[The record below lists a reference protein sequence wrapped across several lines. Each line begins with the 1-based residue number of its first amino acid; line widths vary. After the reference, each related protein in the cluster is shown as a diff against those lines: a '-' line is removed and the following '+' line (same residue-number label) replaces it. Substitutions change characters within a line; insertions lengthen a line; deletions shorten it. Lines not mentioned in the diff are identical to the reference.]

1 MPRQKAQAA
10 AAPPPSDAPKTVD
23 DAADGPP
30 GNAAETV
37 AETGPEPDAPLPDE
51 PNAHE
56 SANARQDGND
66 AIQAEAAKASA
77 RGTEMEGICDEF
89 KGKSLA
95 ECVAMQPPPKAFA
108 INMSG
113 TSYNRTEKGTLTFSR
128 VKGKYMMYGEQEH
141 AMPNKAK
148 LKMWD
153 AFARLPSSY
162 LKPDPID
169 PDSIKCVFSPLKT
182 AAGKKHIACVT
193 WSDDDDQP
201 VHVTSYDVSQ
211 SAVVVHT
218 INHFDGATWFEPDM
232 KDVRS
237 AAKESAAWW
246 ALKTNPGTR
255 AARAA
260 EAAEAKREEAKR
272 EAAKRE
278 AAKEAKRAE
287 QQEKA
292 KKAADEG
299 ACTRHTHPVVTQR
312 ALRCTSTHTVACAP
326 QPRTRAAQNS
336 ARSHKC
342 ARSFPASRL
351 CTMHVFR
358 MYVTHSRRAARMQL
372 VPRATL
378 RPDSLLS
385 SASNRGR
392 PISTATMGVIRTAK
406 ALRVTLNP
414 TRGGGISSAR
424 MTMGGMR
431 RRRPSRRN
439 RNLPRLTIQSRS
451 GRNSSTQRRSA
462 PTGTTQRQVRR
473 SGTIHSRRHH
483 HSRSRRNPCRHL
495 T

>member
-169 PDSIKCVFSPLKT
+169 PIAQYNHGTSAQFWQVICVGAPPPKPPPTLHPARLQTSMHGRDPSSLQGWMPRQRGRSGGCYSETLHVSSSLKT
-182 AAGKKHIACVT
+182 
-193 WSDDDDQP
+193 
-201 VHVTSYDVSQ
+201 
-211 SAVVVHT
+211 
-218 INHFDGATWFEPDM
+218 
-232 KDVRS
+232 
-237 AAKESAAWW
+237 
-246 ALKTNPGTR
+246 
-255 AARAA
+255 
-260 EAAEAKREEAKR
+260 
-272 EAAKRE
+272 
-278 AAKEAKRAE
+278 
-287 QQEKA
+287 
-292 KKAADEG
+292 
-299 ACTRHTHPVVTQR
+299 
-312 ALRCTSTHTVACAP
+312 
-326 QPRTRAAQNS
+326 
-336 ARSHKC
+336 
-342 ARSFPASRL
+342 
-351 CTMHVFR
+351 
-358 MYVTHSRRAARMQL
+358 
-372 VPRATL
+372 
-378 RPDSLLS
+378 
-385 SASNRGR
+385 
-392 PISTATMGVIRTAK
+392 
-406 ALRVTLNP
+406 
-414 TRGGGISSAR
+414 
-424 MTMGGMR
+424 
-431 RRRPSRRN
+431 
-439 RNLPRLTIQSRS
+439 
-451 GRNSSTQRRSA
+451 
-462 PTGTTQRQVRR
+462 
-473 SGTIHSRRHH
+473 
-483 HSRSRRNPCRHL
+483 
-495 T
+495 